1 MMAVPVYTKHN
12 ATDVLEEF
20 LRELGI
26 HAAFRIAST
35 TMLTTE
41 TYAAVQDA
49 KAKIKTMGI
58 KQAFRLAGIQLVF
71 SGPRRHIQN
80 NVCKPLKILN
90 NTKRCRQYAKSKE
103 HTLLDTAKMGKWV
116 NRYKRYGVYPF
127 IEKPFGRRTSNSKPQ
142 TDFYMGCISVA
153 MILSKQGDVESF
165 FTGADWRS
173 VGLIYEL
180 PALMVNTKIRNINGR
195 ASDELRA
202 IYYSGEPDAVYKT
215 FQTICEDEQVLTL
228 QRMKSPNKHKRRLAR
243 HDYQA
248 QTKFFE
254 QEQEDRKL
262 ELKRGD
268 FIGTMR
274 GVLGVKVGVLLASTN

>member
-1 MMAVPVYTKHN
+1 MMAAPVYTTHN

-20 LRELGI
+20 LKELGI
-26 HAAFRIAST
+26 HATFRIAST

-58 KQAFRLAGIQLVF
+58 KQAFRLAGMQLVF

-80 NVCKPLKILN
+80 KICKPLDILN
-90 NTKRCRQYAKSKE
+90 NTKRCRQYAKSQE

-116 NRYKRYGVYPF
+116 KYYKKYGVYPF
-127 IEKPFGRRTSNSKPQ
+127 IEKPFGGRKGGSKAQ

-180 PALMVNTKIRNINGR
+180 PALMVNTKIKNINGR
-195 ASDELRA
+195 SADELRE
-202 IYYSGEPDAVYKT
+202 IYYSGAPDAVYKT
-215 FQTICEDEQVLTL
+215 FQTICEDEQALTL

-243 HDYQA
+243 RDFEA
-248 QTKFFE
+248 QCKFFE
-254 QEQEDRKL
+254 LEQEDRRL
-262 ELKRGD
+262 ELKRGT
-268 FIGTMR
+268 FIGAMR
-274 GVLGVKVGVLLASTN
+274 GVLALKTATNALT